1 MGLLT
6 PDTEFTLLTEF
17 VTVNHV
23 LRSAPLP
30 KIESSQKKE
39 LCIIIHVQCLNW
51 YITARIYREDFIKK
65 LFGKG
70 TDTVHINNNTV
81 TMLRGTQNNNTAFVI
96 HQCGSWFSRHH
107 YN

>member
-1 MGLLT
+1 MGFLT

-23 LRSAPLP
+23 L
-30 KIESSQKKE
+30 
-39 LCIIIHVQCLNW
+39 CIIIHFQCLNW
-51 YITARIYREDFIKK
+51 YITARTYREDFIKK

-70 TDTVHINNNTV
+70 TDTVHINNNTIV
-81 TMLRGTQNNNTAFVI
+81 MLRGTQNNNTAFVI